1 MNTDTARIKK
11 KSTKE
16 NILETALMLFNKN
29 GVEAVTVRH
38 IAQEIGIS
46 HGNLC
51 YHFPRK
57 EDIIFTLYNQVV
69 EGMSAQVALWKPDE
83 IRLSMILGA
92 LHESYALQYKY
103 KFLMVDFV
111 NIMRRIPEIREHFRQ
126 IFEMRKQQFAFAL
139 ALLHG
144 QGVLRRDIPT
154 EHYDRLIYQNYL
166 LGDFWM
172 SESEILFTG
181 EESAKCR
188 FYADIACG
196 LMYPYLSA
204 KGRREYAKFYET
216 LKTP

>member
-1 MNTDTARIKK
+1 MNTDTLLTQK
-11 KSTKE
+11 KSTKDK
-16 NILETALMLFNKN
+16 ILETALMLFNNN

-38 IAQEIGIS
+38 IAQELGIS
-46 HGNLC
+46 HGNVC

-69 EGMSAQVALWKPDE
+69 EGMSAQIALWKPDE
-83 IRLSMILGA
+83 MRLGMMLGA
-92 LHESYALQYKY
+92 LHESYALQYQY

-126 IFEMRKQQFAFAL
+126 MFEVRKQQFAFAL

-144 QGVLRRDIPT
+144 QGVLRSDIPS
-154 EHYDRLIYQNYL
+154 EQYDRLMYQNYL

-181 EESAKCR
+181 EESEKCR
-188 FYADIACG
+188 FYADVACG
-196 LMYPYLSA
+196 LLYPYLTA
-204 KGRREYAKFYET
+204 KGRREYAKFYEK
-216 LKTP
+216 L